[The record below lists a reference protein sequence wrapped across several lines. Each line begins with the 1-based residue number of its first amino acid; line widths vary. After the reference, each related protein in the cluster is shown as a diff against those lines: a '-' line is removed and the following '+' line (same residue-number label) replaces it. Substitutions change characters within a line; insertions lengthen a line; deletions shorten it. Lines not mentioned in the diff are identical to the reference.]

1 MQEQKPFHEFDAS
14 DFVNLA
20 LSPSPSTFG
29 RLVLLADLRD
39 HDTNPLAVGLYGK
52 AQIDAALER
61 KHREIFF
68 AWLGLSRAAEIEEV
82 ADYLADQAGNQD
94 ATTAQLVQR
103 WTQEKLYEK
112 LKPAGASEP
121 LRERFSGDLRAI
133 LQLLQVGNLA
143 SSGGKH
149 AG

>member
-1 MQEQKPFHEFDAS
+1 MEERKPFHEFDAS

-39 HDTNPLAVGLYGK
+39 HDTNPLAVELYGK

-68 AWLGLSRAAEIEEV
+68 AWLGLSRAAETEEV

-94 ATTAQLVQR
+94 ATTAQLVHR
-103 WTQEKLYEK
+103 WIQEKLYEK
-112 LKPAGASEP
+112 LSPTVASEP
-121 LRERFSGDLRAI
+121 ERELFSSGLRAI
-133 LQLLQVGNLA
+133 LQLLQLKLG

-149 AG
+149 VG